1 MNIKAKFVEKHLFGK
16 ILAKK
21 HVEETFYLIR
31 LFFFFK
37 KKKVE
42 LESLKL
48 EFQDFSQG
56 TRV

>member
-1 MNIKAKFVEKHLFGK
+1 MWMKHFNKLD
-16 ILAKK
+16 
-21 HVEETFYLIR
+21 
-31 LFFFFK
+31 FFFLIK
-37 KKKVE
+37 KIVK